1 MLQFNR
7 SLPLSSNAII
17 PGSPAPAGITNVL
30 LDFTQSYDSST
41 TPNRVGTV
49 INAVGPLTPWVVFQ
63 VTGSQVPTAS
73 GQYEVSIFAA
83 AAATP
88 IGTWGTQ
95 ATLWA
100 QTAQTWDGNTQFI
113 KNQFIA
119 SERAFV
125 SGSNGTDITQYLSP
139 TSSRYFT
146 YNYP

>member
-7 SLPLSSNAII
+7 SLPLSSNAVI
-17 PGSPAPAGITNVL
+17 PGSPAPAGITDVL

-41 TPNRVGTV
+41 TPNRFGTV

-73 GQYEVSIFAA
+73 GQYEVNIFAGIPA
-83 AAATP
+83 AP

-100 QTAQTWDGNTQFI
+100 QTNNTWGGNAAI
-113 KNQFIA
+113 VKGAFIA

>member
-7 SLPLSSNAII
+7 SLPLNSNAVN
-17 PGSPAPAGITNVL
+17 PLLPAPAGLNAVI

-41 TPNRVGTV
+41 TPNVVANV
-49 INAVGPLTPWVVFQ
+49 INNVGPTTPWVIFQ
-63 VTGSQVPTAS
+63 LTGSQVPTAS
-73 GQYEVSIFAA
+73 GQYEVDIFAA
-83 AAATP
+83 TPATP
-88 IGTWGTQ
+88 IGTWGNQ

-100 QTAQTWDGNTQFI
+100 QTVQTWDGNTPFI

-146 YNYP
+146 FNYP